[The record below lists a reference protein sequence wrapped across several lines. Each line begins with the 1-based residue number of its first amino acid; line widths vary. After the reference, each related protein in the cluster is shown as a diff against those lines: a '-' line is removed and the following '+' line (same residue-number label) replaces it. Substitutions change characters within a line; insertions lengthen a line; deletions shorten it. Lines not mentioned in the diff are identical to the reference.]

1 MYVIPFRPKE
11 DLYLDFD
18 MIERWLVM
26 KCPQFEAIYLFV
38 LAKTF
43 GMALYSTAGSVTCR
57 FGTSMPEEGERWIFI
72 FSSGHGNHPSCQQTV
87 STLASAP
94 ERKADWT
101 SAKLC
106 SLTTTCQSPS
116 GKRL

>member
-1 MYVIPFRPKE
+1 MLIAISLRPKE

-43 GMALYSTAGSVTCR
+43 GMALFSTAG
-57 FGTSMPEEGERWIFI
+57 
-72 FSSGHGNHPSCQQTV
+72 
-87 STLASAP
+87 
-94 ERKADWT
+94 
-101 SAKLC
+101 
-106 SLTTTCQSPS
+106 
-116 GKRL
+116 